1 MLSVVFWTTGPLGSK
16 AALIATGA
24 GPGLTPLQVAF
35 WAIGVGWA
43 ALLAVLIARGRLGL
57 LREVSARGWVV
68 VALMGFFGWA
78 GYPVAINIAYT
89 KLLLPDAL
97 VINNL
102 NPVFVTLLQGA
113 VFGSVVRAISGWE
126 QRPERAARP
135 RVARVAVGLLLCLVG
150 VAMIAT
156 EGRLGALGKIR
167 SVEGAMAALFAAFA
181 WGVYSNLGRFVAVRE
196 GRDARGLG
204 DVQNFGAMSAG
215 LVLMGVGLAATGG
228 LRLPTGY
235 AAELHFGGMGSAWV
249 AAWALI
255 AMMGAVNYC
264 AGYTLW
270 LFAMEDG
277 ARLGEGHKLPP
288 LTYLT
293 FVFAVVLGWVV
304 LREGFGPGFWEGA
317 ALIAA
322 GNVVNVWPSRGT
334 RGRART

>member
-1 MLSVVFWTTGPLGSK
+1 MRAYAFTLVAVVLWTTGPLGSK
-16 AALIATGA
+16 AALMAKGE
-24 GPGLTPLQVAF
+24 GPGLTPLAVAF

-43 ALLAVLIARGRLGL
+43 ALLGTLIVRGRLGL
-57 LREVSARGWVV
+57 LREVSARGWLV
-68 VALMGFFGWA
+68 VALMGLFGWA

-97 VINNL
+97 VISYL

-126 QRPERAARP
+126 QAPERAARP
-135 RVARVAVGLLLCLVG
+135 SAARVAAGLVLCLLG

-167 SVEGAMAALFAAFA
+167 SAEGALAALFAAVA

-196 GRDARGLG
+196 EREARGLG

-235 AAELHFGGMGSAWV
+235 SAELHFGGLGSVWV
-249 AAWALI
+249 GAWALI
-255 AMMGAVNYC
+255 AMMGVLNYGG
-264 AGYTLW
+264 GYTLW

-293 FVFAVVLGWVV
+293 FVFAVLLGWVV
-304 LREGFGPGFWEGA
+304 RREGFGPGFWEGA

-322 GNVVNVWPSRGT
+322 GNVVNVWPG
-334 RGRART
+334 